1 MTMKIK
7 LCVFC
12 LFASLV
18 LGCSNKNQNPSES
31 VSWESPNEYAYASD
45 ETGRKVHE
53 NYFSRQVQKRHGS
66 KPLVQVSR
74 KVKKQQQADADK
86 IIRRAKT
93 AIGTPYVLGGTDMS
107 GFDCSGFVRWA
118 YSSVGVKLPRTARE
132 QSVVGTKIRDE
143 KDMQV
148 GDIVT
153 FRHPRRGY
161 HTGIYVGDGKFIHS
175 PRRRS
180 HVKINSLDDSY
191 FSQTFTGARRID
203 LDGNENLIAQAASR
217 IDTTPDI
224 QRASSRSSKRHAKS
238 KHLNKRDK
246 KESRMM
252 LSSRDSGRKLKAEK
266 NKAVSLKN
274 GAKNSK
280 KSEKSKALLS
290 QNNKSSAKQSAGK
303 KNTHKSVSLSSQHKS
318 KKVSAKKS

>member
-1 MTMKIK
+1 MTMKMK

-18 LGCSNKNQNPSES
+18 LGCSSKNKNPSDVASLENQ
-31 VSWESPNEYAYASD
+31 NEYAYALD
-45 ETGRKVHE
+45 DKGNRVHE
-53 NYFSRQVQKRHGS
+53 NYFSKQTHKKPTS
-66 KPLVQVSR
+66 KPIAHTNR
-74 KVKKQQQADADK
+74 RNRAQQADADK

-132 QSVVGTKIRDE
+132 QSVVGTKIRNE
-143 KDMQV
+143 KDIQA

-175 PRRRS
+175 PRRKS
-180 HVKINSLDDSY
+180 HVKINSLDDAY

-203 LDGNENLIAQAASR
+203 LDGDENLIAQAASR

-224 QRASSRSSKRHAKS
+224 RRVSDSSSKRQGKS
-238 KHLNKRDK
+238 KHLGK
-246 KESRMM
+246 KGKKVSKN
-252 LSSRDSGRKLKAEK
+252 LISSRDSASKSKSGKS
-266 NKAVSLKN
+266 KAVSLEKA
-274 GAKNSK
+274 AKSSK
-280 KSEKSKALLS
+280 KSEKSKTLLS
-290 QNNKSSAKQSAGK
+290 QNSKKVNKQATGK
-303 KNTHKSVSLSSQHKS
+303 KQTHKTVSVSTQQKN
-318 KKVSAKKS
+318 KKVSARKS